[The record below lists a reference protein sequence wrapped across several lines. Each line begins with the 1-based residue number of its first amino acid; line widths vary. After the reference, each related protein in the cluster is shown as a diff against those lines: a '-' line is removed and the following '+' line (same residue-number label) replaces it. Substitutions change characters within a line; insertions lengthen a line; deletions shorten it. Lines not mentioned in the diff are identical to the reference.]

1 MFSTP
6 TADAFTKSLVDGN
19 ATTIARNSIN
29 AIDTWVGSRLRARRT
44 CRGLTQ
50 RELSQQLGIDCS
62 DLSAYEA
69 GSSRV
74 SANLLLRITK
84 LLEVRPRYFFQGYTA
99 AELENCLE
107 ESPL

>member
-6 TADAFTKSLVDGN
+6 TADAFTKSPDGRN
-19 ATTIARNSIN
+19 ATAIARNSIN
-29 AIDTWVGSRLRARRT
+29 AIDAWIGSRLRARRSY
-44 CRGLTQ
+44 RGLTQ

-69 GSSRV
+69 GSRRV

-84 LLEVRPRYFFQGYTA
+84 LLEVHPRYFFQGYTEGA
-99 AELENCLE
+99 LENCLE
-107 ESPL
+107 ESLF